1 MSFGNLN
8 YMIEKTIKILE
19 HNIGKKGS
27 TNLLGLSI
35 IKKQIYHDLQKEFA
49 DVTEDKVDEIIT
61 RLFSNKY
68 KFNSNLSFDDGKNC
82 LREYEETYP
91 DIKVPSKY
99 KKLFEHFEKLKN
111 LPQPAQRSQEW
122 FDYRYNRITA
132 SDSAAAIDLTE
143 LQHQILLQQLT

>member
-49 DVTEDKVDEIIT
+49 DIEKRIADLKVKITEAEQHFLDT
-61 RLFSNKY
+61 SLMQN
-68 KFNSNLSFDDGKNC
+68 NLKAQEHNAG
-82 LREYEETYP
+82 YELLKKELIQFEADYE
-91 DIKVPSKY
+91 
-99 KKLFEHFEKLKN
+99 KLFE
-111 LPQPAQRSQEW
+111 
-122 FDYRYNRITA
+122 
-132 SDSAAAIDLTE
+132 AIIGQTQDLT
-143 LQHQILLQQLT
+143 LI